1 MEKYWKLWRK
11 DGALV
16 ILLLQIFAMCINS
29 DILLAFVM
37 PLWLTVP
44 CGIKAVNVNWYLWY
58 PRQLMFGIFAVI
70 AVYQL
75 F

>member
-1 MEKYWKLWRK
+1 MKYWKLWRK
-11 DGALV
+11 NGALI
-16 ILLLQIFAMCINS
+16 ILLLQIFSMYIHS

-44 CGIKAVNVNWYLWY
+44 CGIKEVNTNWFLWY
-58 PRQLMFGIFAVI
+58 PRQLMFGIFAI
-70 AVYQL
+70 TAICRL